1 MSFHSIPATLRSTS
15 SLHFTSYQWLTR
27 LLLPFVVGTIVL
39 TSSGCSMVMGFL
51 GPTEAEITGTQSTG
65 ARLLV
70 PTPVGNDA
78 AATSTA
84 LATGPTPTPF
94 VMRPQ
99 TTVTEPAATS
109 PADLVTVNT
118 AQQTSANPV
127 MRVVLTGDA
136 VNVRNAPGLDT
147 QVLATM
153 PRGTEFEYISK
164 TDAGD
169 WVQVCCV
176 DSQLAWVYADLAQVT
191 EGNFTPQAGAVRNLT
206 NQTSGAAVQTS
217 PAQGTGIQALVQTTT
232 QSAPSAAA
240 GTARIGLNRANDA
253 TRYRSKDD
261 GFALTL
267 PPSWLPLAESRGI
280 VQASITTIE
289 QDNPA
294 MAALLAEQL
303 AAMSDIPV
311 SLIAFDLAPETL
323 STGFATNLNVI
334 KQPIPA
340 GFALE
345 YVVQFSA
352 DQLEEVLGLS
362 GAATSTKVL
371 LPAGETIMLDYTLD
385 EQAIARQYYL
395 LHDQAVYILTFTS
408 ATSLANSSTVL
419 FNEMMQSFTFE

>member
-15 SLHFTSYQWLTR
+15 SLHSTSYQWLTR

-51 GPTEAEITGTQSTG
+51 GPTEAEITGTQNAA

-70 PTPVGNDA
+70 PTPVGN
-78 AATSTA
+78 ATASTA
-84 LATGPTPTPF
+84 LVNEPTPF

-99 TTVTEPAATS
+99 TTVEEPVSTLPAGSATAS
-109 PADLVTVNT
+109 T
-118 AQQTSANPV
+118 AQQTSASRI

-176 DSQLAWVYADLAQVT
+176 DNQLAWVYADLAQVT
-191 EGNFTPQAGAVRNLT
+191 EGNFTPQAGA
-206 NQTSGAAVQTS
+206 AVQTS
-217 PAQGTGIQALVQTTT
+217 PAQSTGTLGLVQTTT

-253 TRYRSKDD
+253 TRYRSTED

-294 MAALLAEQL
+294 MAALLADQL

-362 GAATSTKVL
+362 DAATSTNVL
-371 LPAGETIMLDYTLD
+371 LPAGEAIMLDYTLD